1 VTITCDRTA
10 HLSVVPAHDLMP
22 HQLILISHSLKYMRY
37 YYKCIINVLRSIVF
51 LTLGVSA
58 KSLKNLPSKCLA
70 SELLNVGSLSKYF
83 SENVLLR
90 LSVVSNRNIAAPAT
104 KDV

>member
-1 VTITCDRTA
+1 
-10 HLSVVPAHDLMP
+10 M
-22 HQLILISHSLKYMRY
+22 
-37 YYKCIINVLRSIVF
+37 NVLRSIVF

-70 SELLNVGSLSKYF
+70 SELLNVGSLSKYL

-90 LSVVSNRNIAAPAT
+90 LSVVSNRNRAAPAANET
-104 KDV
+104 YKMCKNISNVPEDVYVRERTTL